1 MERYHPYEP
10 VVLHQFRE
18 FSKILMHRISE
29 EFHSAGVY
37 QPFANLAWLGCAG
50 HDRSA
55 AASKNAFRNVLR
67 AAAAKL
73 RVAQEQYICRILVP
87 EILLFC
93 AVPLSLKQRKQLRHS
108 TLKNCGC
115 HYRTRSLQSVI
126 FIYSLV
132 QIYLYT
138 FYQTMCKIRYPLY
151 VIFL

>member
-18 FSKILMHRISE
+18 FSKILMHRVSE

-37 QPFANLAWLGCAG
+37 QPFANG

-93 AVPLSLKQRKQLRHS
+93 AVPLSLKQRKQLRHG

-126 FIYSLV
+126 FIYSHV

-138 FYQTMCKIRYPLY
+138 FYQTMCKICYPLY